1 MKSTPACAPPW
12 PVDRMFD
19 VVIVGARCAGA
30 STALLLA
37 RRGHQVL
44 LVDRST
50 FPSDV
55 TLSTH
60 LVFPP
65 GVAKLTSWGLG
76 EQLAATGVPP
86 LSTAHFD
93 LGPFALDGTFPPAG
107 AIAHAYA
114 PRRLLL
120 DRLLVEAATAAGA
133 QLWEATK
140 VDALLTEAD
149 GTVTGVS
156 GTARGGNPV
165 SARGRLVVGADG
177 THSMVART
185 VRATEYHTCP
195 PLAGTYFS
203 YWSGV
208 DTRGVEFYP
217 RTARAVYGWATND
230 NLSLVGANWT
240 AADFPA
246 VRTDIEGNYYQ
257 VLSDAAPELSER
269 VRAGTREA
277 KWIGGIIRSYFRTPY
292 GPGWALVGDAGYQK
306 DPGTAQGI
314 TDALSHA
321 ELLATA
327 IDEGLTGQRPM
338 TDALAH
344 YARTRDQQA
353 LPMYQ
358 LTCALGALAP
368 PTEQMQQFYNQL
380 AGDLALT
387 EQFLGVFAG
396 TVPVAELF
404 PDMATRP
411 AAAP

>member
-1 MKSTPACAPPW
+1 
-12 PVDRMFD
+12 
-19 VVIVGARCAGA
+19 
-30 STALLLA
+30 
-37 RRGHQVL
+37 
-44 LVDRST
+44 
-50 FPSDV
+50 
-55 TLSTH
+55 
-60 LVFPP
+60 
-65 GVAKLTSWGLG
+65 
-76 EQLAATGVPP
+76 
-86 LSTAHFD
+86 
-93 LGPFALDGTFPPAG
+93 
-107 AIAHAYA
+107 
-114 PRRLLL
+114 
-120 DRLLVEAATAAGA
+120 
-133 QLWEATK
+133 
-140 VDALLTEAD
+140 
-149 GTVTGVS
+149 
-156 GTARGGNPV
+156 
-165 SARGRLVVGADG
+165 
-177 THSMVART
+177 
-185 VRATEYHTCP
+185 
-195 PLAGTYFS
+195 
-203 YWSGV
+203 
-208 DTRGVEFYP
+208 VEFYP

-338 TDALAH
+338 TDALAY
-344 YARTRDQQA
+344 YARTRDQRA

-380 AGDLALT
+380 AGDLAL
-387 EQFLGVFAG
+387 
-396 TVPVAELF
+396 AELF